1 MSLNIITIITIT
13 IIMIIEVKH
22 MIMMLSGTSDARQLA
37 LAIRDAGYDI
47 FATVVTEHAAEQMA
61 HVGIHAHVGRLT
73 ASQMIALMNEHKV
86 KAIVDASHPFA
97 EEASRQ
103 AMQAAERASVP
114 YIRYERKESVI
125 AYERVTFV
133 DSYEAA
139 AQYAAKKRG
148 VIMLTTGSKTLH
160 IFAEQLLPLPDVRLI
175 ARMLPRKD
183 NMEKCEQ
190 LGFPQENIIAMQ
202 GPFTKQLDVALM
214 KHFGVTLLVTKESGR
229 VGFVDEKIAAA
240 QELSIE
246 TVVIRRP
253 KLAYPNVY
261 NEFSDIIRALER
273 EIKKEEK

>member
-1 MSLNIITIITIT
+1 
-13 IIMIIEVKH
+13 

-61 HVGIHAHVGRLT
+61 HVGIYAHVGRLT
-73 ASQMIALMNEHKV
+73 ASEMIALMNEHKV
-86 KAIVDASHPFA
+86 QAIVDASHPFA

-103 AMQAAERASVP
+103 AMKAAEEANVP
-114 YIRYERKESVI
+114 YLRYERKESVI
-125 AYERVTFV
+125 TYERVTFV

-139 AQYAAKKRG
+139 AEYAANKKG
-148 VIMLTTGSKTLH
+148 VVMLTTGSKTLH
-160 IFAEQLLPLPDVRLI
+160 IFAEKLLSLPDVRLI

-240 QELSIE
+240 QELGIE

-273 EIKKEEK
+273 EIKDKKRRKVNVSSNDCATGTN

>member
-1 MSLNIITIITIT
+1 
-13 IIMIIEVKH
+13 MII
-22 MIMMLSGTSDARQLA
+22 MLSGTSDARQLA
-37 LAIRDAGYDI
+37 LAIRDAGYDVL
-47 FATVVTEHAAEQMA
+47 ATVVTEHAAEQMSYVGLRA
-61 HVGIHAHVGRLT
+61 HIGRLN
-73 ASQMIALMNEHKV
+73 AHEMVEIIKQHKA

-97 EEASRQ
+97 EEASQQ
-103 AMQAAERASVP
+103 AMQAAEEANVP

-125 AYERVTFV
+125 MYDRVTFV

-139 AQYAAKKRG
+139 AEYAAKKRG

-160 IFAEQLLPLPDVRLI
+160 IFAEKLLPLPDVRLI

-190 LGFPQENIIAMQ
+190 LRFPQENIIAMQ
-202 GPFTKQLDVALM
+202 GPFTKQLDMALM

-240 QELSIE
+240 QQLGIE

-253 KLAYPNVY
+253 KLSYPVVY
-261 NEFSDIIRALER
+261 HEFSDVIRALE
-273 EIKKEEK
+273 EMKEKGEK

>member
-1 MSLNIITIITIT
+1 
-13 IIMIIEVKH
+13 

-103 AMQAAERASVP
+103 AMQAAERACVP

-125 AYERVTFV
+125 TYDRVTFV

-139 AQYAAKKRG
+139 AQYAANKKG
-148 VIMLTTGSKTLH
+148 VVMLTTGSKTLP
-160 IFAEQLLPLPDVRLI
+160 IFADMLLPLPDVRLI

-183 NMEKCEQ
+183 NMELCER
-190 LGFPQENIIAMQ
+190 LRFPQENIIAMQ
-202 GPFTKQLDVALM
+202 GPFTKQLDVAFM

-240 QELSIE
+240 QELGIE

-253 KLAYPNVY
+253 KLSYPVIY
-261 NEFSDIIRALER
+261 HEFSDVIEALAR
-273 EIKKEEK
+273 ESKKKEEE

>member
-1 MSLNIITIITIT
+1 
-13 IIMIIEVKH
+13 

-47 FATVVTEHAAEQMA
+47 FATVVTEHAAEQMEY
-61 HVGIHAHVGRLT
+61 VGIYAHIGRLT
-73 ASQMIALMNEHKV
+73 ASEMITLMNEHKV

-103 AMQAAERASVP
+103 AMQAAGKANVP

-125 AYERVTFV
+125 TYDRVTFV

-240 QELSIE
+240 QELGIE
-246 TVVIRRP
+246 SVIIRRP

>member
-1 MSLNIITIITIT
+1 
-13 IIMIIEVKH
+13 

-103 AMQAAERASVP
+103 AIQAAEKANVP

-139 AQYAAKKRG
+139 AQYAVKKRG

-202 GPFTKQLDVALM
+202 GPFTKQLDIAFM

-240 QELSIE
+240 QELGIE

-261 NEFSDIIRALER
+261 NEFSDITRALER

>member
-1 MSLNIITIITIT
+1 
-13 IIMIIEVKH
+13 

-103 AMQAAERASVP
+103 AMQAAERACVP

-202 GPFTKQLDVALM
+202 GPFTKQLDVAFM

-240 QELSIE
+240 QELGIE

-253 KLAYPNVY
+253 KLSYPVIY
-261 NEFSDIIRALER
+261 HEFSDVIEALAR
-273 EIKKEEK
+273 ESKKKEEE

>member
-1 MSLNIITIITIT
+1 
-13 IIMIIEVKH
+13 

-73 ASQMIALMNEHKV
+73 ASQMIALINEHQV

-103 AMQAAERASVP
+103 AMQAAERACVP

-133 DSYEAA
+133 DSYKAA

-240 QELSIE
+240 QELGIE

-261 NEFSDIIRALER
+261 DEFSDIIRALER
-273 EIKKEEK
+273 EIKKEGK

>member
-13 IIMIIEVKH
+13 IIEVKH

>member
-13 IIMIIEVKH
+13 IIEVKH

-103 AMQAAERASVP
+103 AMQAAERACVP

-133 DSYEAA
+133 DSYEDAA
-139 AQYAAKKRG
+139 EYAAEKKG

-240 QELSIE
+240 QELGIE
-246 TVVIRRP
+246 SVIIRRP